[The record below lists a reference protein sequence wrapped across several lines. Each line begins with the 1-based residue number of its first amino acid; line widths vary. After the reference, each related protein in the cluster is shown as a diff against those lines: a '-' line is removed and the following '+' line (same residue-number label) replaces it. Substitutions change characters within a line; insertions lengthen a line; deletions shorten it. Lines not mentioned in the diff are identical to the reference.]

1 MTETNRIEYKRE
13 LTDGLEKEVI
23 AFLNYREG
31 GILYIGID
39 KEGNIYGLA
48 DADGDQLKIKDR
60 LKNNIRPSALG
71 LFDIVSE
78 EKDGNDILKIIVASG
93 PEKPYHLKKYGMSE
107 KGCFVRLG
115 SAAEPM
121 PQKMIDELF
130 AKRTRNS
137 ISKIKAGRQDLSFS
151 QLKIYYEESGYSL
164 GKTFSRN
171 LELLT
176 EDGTFNY
183 AAYLLADKNNT
194 SIKVAKY
201 SGTTRTDLIE
211 SNEYGHECLVKATK
225 QVIDKIAVE
234 NRTTTKITSKERQQ
248 ANLWNPIA
256 LREAIINAFVHNDYT
271 NEITPKFEIFT
282 DRIEITSAGGLP
294 EGLSKQEFFEGF
306 SVPRNKEL
314 MRIFKDLELV
324 EQLGSGIPRI
334 LEHYGKESFIFSDNF
349 LRMTFVA
356 KQVTAEALN
365 SNAKNAKEE
374 GGVTGGAKG
383 GVTGGV
389 INDAID
395 TTEALSKRQKEV
407 LKLIA
412 NNTTITYTE
421 IAEALHI
428 NESPVGKHINA
439 LKTKGFLVRHGGTQ
453 GYWEVII

>member
-13 LTDGLEKEVI
+13 LSDGLEKEVI

-39 KEGNIYGLA
+39 KDGNTYGLA

-71 LFDIVSE
+71 LFDIVSVE
-78 EKDGNDILKIIVASG
+78 RDGKNILKIILASG

-107 KGCFVRLG
+107 KGCFIRLG

-137 ISKIKAGRQDLSFS
+137 ISKIKSGRQDLSFG
-151 QLKIYYEESGYSL
+151 QLKIYYEESGYTL
-164 GKTFSRN
+164 GKTFAKN

-176 EDGTFNY
+176 EDGAYNY
-183 AAYLLADKNNT
+183 AGYLLADKNNT

-201 SGTTRTDLIE
+201 SSITRTDLIE

-248 ANLWNPIA
+248 ANLWHPIA

-334 LEHYGKESFIFSDNF
+334 LQHYGKESFSFSDNF
-349 LRMTFVA
+349 LRMTLST
-356 KQVTAEALN
+356 KEDVTEPN
-365 SNAKNAKEE
+365 ERAKEE
-374 GGVTGGAKG
+374 GGVMGGAIG
-383 GVTGGV
+383 G
-389 INDAID
+389 AID
-395 TTEALSKRQKEV
+395 ATEALTKRQREV

-412 NNTTITYTE
+412 NNTAITYTE
-421 IAEALHI
+421 IAEALSI
-428 NESPVGKHINA
+428 NESAVGKHITAIKN
-439 LKTKGFLVRHGGTQ
+439 KGFLIRHGDTR
-453 GYWEVII
+453 GYWEINLDKN

>member
-13 LTDGLEKEVI
+13 LSDGLEKEVI

-31 GILYIGID
+31 GILFIGID
-39 KEGNIYGLA
+39 KNGNTYGLA

-60 LKNNIRPSALG
+60 LKNNIRPSAMG

-78 EKDGNDILKIIVASG
+78 VRDGKYILKVIVASG

-107 KGCFVRLG
+107 KGCFIRLG

-137 ISKIKAGRQDLSFS
+137 ISKIKSGRQDLSFS
-151 QLKIYYEESGYSL
+151 QLKIYYEESGHIL
-164 GKTFSRN
+164 GKAFTKN

-176 EDGTFNY
+176 EDDAFNY
-183 AAYLLADKNNT
+183 AGYLLADKNNT

-234 NRTTTKITSKERQQ
+234 NRTTTKITAKERQQ

-334 LEHYGKESFIFSDNF
+334 LEHYGKESFSFSDNF
-349 LRMTFVA
+349 LRMT
-356 KQVTAEALN
+356 LI
-365 SNAKNAKEE
+365 AKEVADESTVKADDKE
-374 GGVTGGAKG
+374 GGQKG
-383 GVTGGV
+383 GVIGGATGGV
-389 INDAID
+389 IDAAD
-395 TTEALSKRQKEV
+395 ALAKRQKEV

-412 NNTTITYTE
+412 TNPSITYNE
-421 IAEALHI
+421 IAEALSI
-428 NESPVGKHINA
+428 NESAVGKHIVAIKN
-439 LKTKGFLVRHGGTQ
+439 KGFLIRQGGTQ
-453 GYWEVII
+453 GYWQINLKKN

>member
-31 GILYIGID
+31 GVLFIGVD
-39 KEGNIYGLA
+39 KEGNTYGLA
-48 DADGDQLKIKDR
+48 DADSDQLKIKDR

-78 EKDGNDILKIIVASG
+78 ERDRKNILKIIVASG

-107 KGCFVRLG
+107 KGCFIRLG

-137 ISKIKAGRQDLSFS
+137 ISKIKAGQQDLSFS
-151 QLKIYYEESGYSL
+151 QLKIYYEEAGYTP
-164 GKTFSRN
+164 GTAFAKN
-171 LELLT
+171 MELLT
-176 EDGTFNY
+176 EDGAFNY
-183 AAYLLADKNNT
+183 ASYLLADKNNT

-201 SGTTRTDLIE
+201 SGKTRTDLIE

-234 NRTTTKITSKERQQ
+234 NRTATKITAKERQQ
-248 ANLWNPIA
+248 VNLWHPIA

-334 LEHYGKESFIFSDNF
+334 LEHYGKESFSFSDNF
-349 LRMTFVA
+349 LRMTFMA
-356 KQVTAEALN
+356 KETAL
-365 SNAKNAKEE
+365 EE
-374 GGVTGGAKG
+374 GGQISSVMGGLKG
-383 GVTGGV
+383 GQIGGQ
-389 INDAID
+389 IEKTID
-395 TTEALSKRQKEV
+395 TISELTLRQKQV

-412 NNTTITYTE
+412 EDNRISRSG
-421 IAEALHI
+421 IAEVLHI
-428 NESPVGKHINA
+428 NESAIQKHLNN
-439 LKTKGFLVRHGGTQ
+439 LKDAGYIERQGGTR
-453 GYWEVII
+453 GYWEINLDKN

>member
-1 MTETNRIEYKRE
+1 MPETNRIEYKRE
-13 LTDGLEKEVI
+13 LSDGLEKEVI

-39 KEGNIYGLA
+39 KNENVYGLV

-78 EKDGNDILKIIVASG
+78 ERDGKDIVKIIVASG
-93 PEKPYHLKKYGMSE
+93 PEKPYHLRKYGMSE
-107 KGCFVRLG
+107 KGCFIRMG
-115 SAAEPM
+115 SSAEPM
-121 PQKMIDELF
+121 SQKMIDELF

-137 ISKIKAGRQDLSFS
+137 ISKIKSVRQDLSFG
-151 QLKIYYEESGYSL
+151 QLKIYYEEAGYNL
-164 GKTFSRN
+164 GKTFAKN

-176 EDGTFNY
+176 EDGAFNY
-183 AAYLLADKNNT
+183 AGYLLADKNNT

-201 SGTTRTDLIE
+201 SGKTRTDLIE

-225 QVIDKIAVE
+225 QVIDKIAIE
-234 NRTTTKITSKERQQ
+234 NRTTTKITAKERQQ
-248 ANLWNPIA
+248 TNLWNPIA

-271 NEITPKFEIFT
+271 NEITPKFEIFA

-334 LEHYGKESFIFSDNF
+334 LEHYGKESFSFSDNF

-356 KQVTAEALN
+356 KETTVED
-365 SNAKNAKEE
+365 
-374 GGVTGGAKG
+374 GGAKGGQIG

-389 INDAID
+389 RGGVTDAAID
-395 TTEALSKRQKEV
+395 AATTLTKRQKEV
-407 LKLIA
+407 VKLIA
-412 NNTTITYTE
+412 VNSSITYNE
-421 IAEALHI
+421 IADALGI
-428 NESPVGKHINA
+428 NESAVGKHITAIKN
-439 LKTKGFLVRHGGTQ
+439 KGVLVRQGGTQ
-453 GYWEVII
+453 GYWEINLDKNK